1 MNHPKTYTLTRGEW
15 RAINRALAGAA
26 LVIAVPGLDRAAG
39 ARLQRR
45 NHVRKAQ
52 NILSA
57 SYKRAAKKTIDGG
70 AEAGEV
76 PSDANLPPAVPP
88 EFVK

>member
-1 MNHPKTYTLTRGEW
+1 MTHPDTYTLTRDEW
-15 RAINRALAGAA
+15 LAVNQALAGAA

-57 SYKRAAKKTIDGG
+57 SYKRAAM
-70 AEAGEV
+70 EAGDEG
-76 PSDANLPPAVPP
+76 
-88 EFVK
+88 